1 VTAGPGAHRPLEFH
15 CADVG
20 VACRNVARAE
30 SEDELLTAVAEHAR
44 RAHGVE
50 LNETLV
56 DFARTRVRNGDEGA
70 HA

>member
-1 VTAGPGAHRPLEFH
+1 VSRHEGGEHLPLEFR

-30 SEDELLTAVAEHAR
+30 DEDQLVAAVREHAR

-56 DFARTRVRNGDEGA
+56 DYARSKVRAGGQG
-70 HA
+70 